1 MKTEQGGISMKKIFS
16 FFSLI
21 ILFVCASSLCVSAE
35 QAPGITSGK
44 VYKITNVASGKCI
57 NVHNNYDENGIN
69 VYQWTDDGSV
79 EQTFKVVYDAS
90 YNNYNGGYRFRAKTS
105 ANGQFRVLD
114 IVKSSG
120 SVISGCNV
128 EIWAPTDNVAQYF
141 DIIQVS
147 SGKYKIVP
155 VANPAV
161 ALTSYGT
168 SNGTN
173 AGTAS
178 TSTGNIY
185 LSTYTGSN
193 NQLWTFTEISTADET
208 AYANMEFSFPLSVT
222 TISSGYA
229 KRNYDGKFHAGI
241 DIPASAGTAI
251 MSVNTGKVVKI
262 IKELSTTS
270 GRGYGVIV
278 ESSSNYVYG
287 TSTKIRTMYIHM
299 QEATTLSLND
309 TVTKGVTQIGKVGN
323 TGASGGNHL
332 HFGVISDGSTG
343 ASLTQD
349 RTLNPFFFYP
359 NVSFTYS
366 Y

>member
-1 MKTEQGGISMKKIFS
+1 MKKVLSCLALMILCIFTS
-16 FFSLI
+16 KLY
-21 ILFVCASSLCVSAE
+21 VSAE

-57 NVHNNYDENGIN
+57 NVHNNYDENGMN
-69 VYQWTDDGSV
+69 VYQWRDDGSV

-105 ANGQFRVLD
+105 ANGQYRVLD
-114 IVKSSG
+114 IVKSGS

-141 DIIQVS
+141 EIIEVS

-155 VANPAV
+155 VANTGV

-168 SNGTN
+168 SDGSN

-178 TSTGNIY
+178 TSAGNIY

-193 NQLWTFTEISTADET
+193 NQLWTFTEISTVAET
-208 AYANMEFSFPLSVT
+208 AYANMDFSFPLSVT

-241 DIPASAGTAI
+241 DIPASAGTEI
-251 MSVNTGKVVKI
+251 MSANTGKVVKI
-262 IKELSTTS
+262 IDEQNTTT

-299 QEATTLSLND
+299 QELSTLSEND

-332 HFGVISDGSTG
+332 HFSVISDGSTG
-343 ASLTQD
+343 AGLTQE

>member
-1 MKTEQGGISMKKIFS
+1 MKKIFS

-114 IVKSSG
+114 IVKSGG

-173 AGTAS
+173 AGTSS

-208 AYANMEFSFPLSVT
+208 AYANMNFSFPLSVT

-241 DIPASAGTAI
+241 DIPASAGTVIKSA
-251 MSVNTGKVVKI
+251 NTGKVVKVI
-262 IKELSTTS
+262 DEQNPTT
-270 GRGYGVIV
+270 GRGHGVIV

-287 TSTKIRTMYIHM
+287 TLTKIRTMYIHM
-299 QEATTLSLND
+299 QEASTLSEND